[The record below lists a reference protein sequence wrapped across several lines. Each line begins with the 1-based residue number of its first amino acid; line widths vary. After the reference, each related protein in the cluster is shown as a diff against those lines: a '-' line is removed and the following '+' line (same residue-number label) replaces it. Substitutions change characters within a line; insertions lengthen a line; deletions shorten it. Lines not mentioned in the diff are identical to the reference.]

1 MARTRT
7 TAPQNAKVET
17 REDIK
22 KKVQMLGNEYATAIK
37 KHQKASEDVKSLQ
50 KQEQKLEKKIQKL
63 TTLHQMHQKPKI
75 QKQKPEL
82 QKRIQEKQEGLKKIQ
97 KRLKKA
103 LKVEESAKDQMEEA
117 EASWKF
123 EAMCSGEAYQEDGQW
138 KWKE

>member
-7 TAPQNAKVET
+7 TAPQKTKVET

-22 KKVQMLGNEYATAIK
+22 KKVQILGNEYATAIK
-37 KHQKASEDVKSLQ
+37 AHEKAWEDVKTLQ
-50 KQEQKLEKKIQKL
+50 KQERKSEEKIQRM
-63 TTLHQMHQKPKI
+63 TALHQMHQKRKI
-75 QKQKPEL
+75 QKPKPAF

-103 LKVEESAKDQMEEA
+103 LKVEESAKDEMEEA

-138 KWKE
+138 KWRE